1 METNN
6 PMLFKLGEG
15 MAGKFN
21 LGGAGAGGAETGRDG
36 ALSQSTN
43 APLGGLGAFR
53 ASTAVG

>member
-21 LGGAGAGGAETGRDG
+21 LGGGVGGAETGREG
-36 ALSQSTN
+36 VLSQSTN